1 MSQPVAGL
9 GRIQLGINDQSSGS
23 REEMEMWPDC
33 WEFALSILLEDSGSS
48 ESLSLDPHP
57 QSPPHP
63 SKFLFLYLKTLFTNQ
78 TLGDLKPFS
87 VWLLL
92 LNGPKSFFVLGR
104 ANLAIH
110 REAISL

>member
-1 MSQPVAGL
+1 MK
-9 GRIQLGINDQSSGS
+9 
-23 REEMEMWPDC
+23 MWPEN
-33 WEFALSILLEDSGSS
+33 WECPQRILLEGSGSS
-48 ESLSLDPHP
+48 ESLSLKPHSWSHPHP
-57 QSPPHP
+57 YVVSDKISIPI
-63 SKFLFLYLKTLFTNQ
+63 SKNVFTNQ
-78 TLGDLKPFS
+78 TLYDLKSFS

>member
-1 MSQPVAGL
+1 MKT
-9 GRIQLGINDQSSGS
+9 
-23 REEMEMWPDC
+23 WPEI
-33 WEFALSILLEDSGSS
+33 WECPLSLLLEGSGSS
-48 ESLSLDPHP
+48 ESLSLKPLSW
-57 QSPPHP
+57 SPPHP
-63 SKFLFLYLKTLFTNQ
+63 YVVSDKIPPLYLKRYLLNQ
-78 TLGDLKPFS
+78 TLYDLKSFS